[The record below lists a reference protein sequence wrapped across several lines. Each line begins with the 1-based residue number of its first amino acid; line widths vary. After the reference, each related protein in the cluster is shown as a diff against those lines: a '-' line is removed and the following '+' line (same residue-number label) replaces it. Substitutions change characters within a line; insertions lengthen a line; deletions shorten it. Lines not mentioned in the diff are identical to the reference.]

1 MCYDCGSHKKHS
13 LKRPCANCS
22 LCPVGTYMS
31 TDENYC
37 LQCPAG
43 NKKKQLLHRW
53 YSKKTSNK
61 ESLKALYFRT
71 CLYTNRAGKRFVNTT
86 FSVLVHPNG
95 VQSNPLFKIIT
106 IKKID
111 QKGLKKKII
120 NSYPFLITLSKK
132 ATLVWEKWVHV
143 ILFVSITYVLVYCWF
158 SICLARLLPVVALDV

>member
-1 MCYDCGSHKKHS
+1 MTVDPTKNTVLNAHAQIAAYVQLVPTCLPMKITVYSV
-13 LKRPCANCS
+13 LLVIRRN
-22 LCPVGTYMS
+22 
-31 TDENYC
+31 NYC
-37 LQCPAG
+37 IVDIV
-43 NKKKQLLHRW
+43 
-53 YSKKTSNK
+53 KTSNK

-111 QKGLKKKII
+111 QKGLKKKIT

-132 ATLVWEKWVHV
+132 ATLV
-143 ILFVSITYVLVYCWF
+143 
-158 SICLARLLPVVALDV
+158 

>member
-95 VQSNPLFKIIT
+95 IQSNPLFKIIT

-143 ILFVSITYVLVYCWF
+143 FVSITYYWF
-158 SICLARLLPVVALDV
+158 TVDSLFVWLDCYRWWL